1 MRGKYTAILVVL
13 VLAALTAP
21 ALAKVQLGVLYFK
34 VQAPDE
40 SYDYLSEGLAEMLM
54 TDLANQPDITVVE
67 RERLDEVLQEH
78 ALGGT
83 GITDPEEAIEV
94 GRILKLDLMIMGSLT
109 MVGESM
115 RLDAQVLGVETGE
128 ILGGVR
134 AESGSIDGVFEMLD
148 LLSGQL
154 VDKIRDVRYGK
165 PDTPVV
171 FVEPGEDASRMD
183 VAFLVD
189 TTGSMGDEIE
199 VVKQKMREIAAE
211 IAQGNPAPAVRFAIV
226 EYRDRGD
233 AYVTKVSD
241 FTYDVVELHGVIN
254 AIYAG
259 GGGDTPE
266 SVYRALDDGLN
277 EIDWDKDNDVT
288 KLVFLIGDAGP
299 HEYDDEYYDIED
311 AIDDAQD
318 LGASIF
324 AIGCSGLDQDPGA
337 TAAFKQVA
345 YETNGSFEYLSY
357 RQIYQDAA
365 TGEVASYIYEGGR
378 YYDEETVRRELEDS
392 GVVDDDT
399 DIFDIGVT
407 RINKA
412 AEAVERDEVDTESE
426 AYGDGGAVGGIT
438 SSPSTVSDE
447 TVAAAEERAAGMAYT
462 GGMAGSMVAQEN
474 NLDSLITQVIQ
485 SNAAERGVSYDMGVS
500 QARVLVRQGER
511 EYWVNITD
519 PAQVERLREAAEND
533 ETLWL
538 AAGVK
543 TVTDE
548 ESEETSIA
556 FKGGTLRVYEP
567 GETVPLM
574 TQRSLDEIAEDPD
587 YYVNNGLGKDN
598 QWSFQAEIVDFEE
611 VER

>member
-1 MRGKYTAILVVL
+1 MRTRHFVVL
-13 VLAALTAP
+13 LALALTLP
-21 ALAKVQLGVLYFK
+21 ALAGAQLGVLYFK
-34 VQAPDE
+34 VAAPDD

-67 RERLDEVLQEH
+67 RERLDQVLQEH
-78 ALGGT
+78 ALSGS
-83 GITDPEEAIEV
+83 GITDPEQAVEV
-94 GRILKLDLMIMGSLT
+94 GRMLKLDLMIMGTLT
-109 MVGESM
+109 LVEESM

-128 ILGGVR
+128 IIGGVR
-134 AESGSIDGVFEMLD
+134 AETPDTDGVFEMLD
-148 LLSGQL
+148 QLSAML
-154 VDKIRDVRYGK
+154 VDKIRDMRYGD
-165 PDTPVV
+165 PNTPVV
-171 FVEPGEDASRMD
+171 FVDPAGDAPRVD
-183 VAFLVD
+183 VAFIVD

-199 VVKQKMREIAAE
+199 VVKQKMREIASEVAR
-211 IAQGNPAPAVRFAIV
+211 GNPAPAVRFAIV

-233 AYVTKVSD
+233 AYVTKISD

-254 AIYAG
+254 GIYAG

-277 EIDWDKDNDVT
+277 ELDWDDDDEIT

-311 AIDDAQD
+311 AVDDAND

-324 AIGCSGLDQDPGA
+324 AIGCSGLDQDYGA
-337 TAAFKQVA
+337 TEAFKQVA

-365 TGEVASYIYEGGR
+365 TGEVTSLIYEGGR
-378 YYDEETVRRELEDS
+378 YYDEEEVRRELEDS
-392 GVVDDDT
+392 GVVDEDT
-399 DIFDIGVT
+399 DIFEIGVT

-412 AEAVERDEVDTESE
+412 AEATDRGEVDTESE
-426 AYGDGGAVGGIT
+426 GYGSGGAVGGIT
-438 SSPSTVSDE
+438 SSPSSVSDD

-462 GGMAGSMVAQEN
+462 GGTSGAMVAQEN

-485 SNAAERGVSYDMGVS
+485 FNAATQGVSYDMGVA
-500 QARVLVRQGER
+500 QARVKVRQGDE
-511 EYWVNITD
+511 EYWVPISD
-519 PAQVERLREAAEND
+519 PAQVERLREAAENG

-548 ESEETSIA
+548 ESEETKIA
-556 FKGGTLRVYEP
+556 FKSGTLRVYNA

-574 TQRSLDEIAEDPD
+574 TQRTLDELEEDPA
-587 YYVNNGLGKDN
+587 YYAANGLGDKN